1 MDKRNPKPETSA
13 EKRHRLMRGK
23 GLCHAHQLLYGGV
36 QVCGKRQIPG
46 GIKLCDDHARVFLE
60 ALKPAGDVWI
70 NRRTLDQLRRESDAY
85 RSEREQNRP
94 LERRIK
100 ELEAEVKELTA
111 LPPRARRKQAA
122 QVEHGHIYF
131 LLSDNAV
138 KIGWTSDLDQ
148 RMKSYS
154 PGTKILAVMP
164 GARKDET
171 RLHRK
176 FSHLRT
182 NRREWFAYSPQVMEE
197 VERIVREHG
206 DPPRDLNEPMTTA
219 RIVGPRLNNYTQR
232 RARSLGK

>member
-46 GIKLCDDHARVFLE
+46 GVKLCDDHAQMFLD
-60 ALKPAGDVWI
+60 ALKPAGNVWI

-131 LLSDNAV
+131 LLSDNLV
-138 KIGWTSDLDQ
+138 KIGWASDLDA
-148 RMKSYS
+148 RLKAYS
-154 PGTKILAVMP
+154 PGARLLAVMP
-164 GARKDET
+164 GTKQDEG
-171 RLHRK
+171 RMHKK
-176 FSHLRT
+176 FGDLKT
-182 NRREWFAYSPQVMEE
+182 NRREWFTYHPRVMEE

-206 DPPRDLNEPMTTA
+206 QPPRELNEPMQTK
-219 RIVGPRLNNYTQR
+219 RIVGPRLDRPIQR

>member
-1 MDKRNPKPETSA
+1 MSQTSKRIGPP
-13 EKRHRLMRGK
+13 
-23 GLCHAHQLLYGGV
+23 
-36 QVCGKRQIPG
+36 
-46 GIKLCDDHARVFLE
+46 LCDFSEIDEHYYGRCREPQVVESGLNLCVKHLRYIARCAGYVPQHKVDRMARRQAESDVARLNSKVAFLE
-60 ALKPAGDVWI
+60 GALRA
-70 NRRTLDQLRRESDAY
+70 
-85 RSEREQNRP
+85 EREKPKRERP
-94 LERRIK
+94 
-100 ELEAEVKELTA
+100 
-111 LPPRARRKQAA
+111 
-122 QVEHGHIYF
+122 EHGHIYF

-138 KIGWTSDLDQ
+138 KIGWTSDLEQ

-197 VERIVREHG
+197 VERIVKEHG
-206 DPPRDLNEPMTTA
+206 DPPRDLNEPVTTT
-219 RIVGPRLNNYTQR
+219 RIVGPRLTNYTQR